1 MIPPM
6 VWMTVVGLIEVT
18 AIIVEMLMV
27 TATVMVKVMMEVEVA
42 PLVRALVMAMI
53 EVGLVA
59 MEMTHGRSNSDLAKH
74 GRVDGKGDTYGTA
87 VTSTASSFQDVCT
100 G

>member
-1 MIPPM
+1 MIPPV
-6 VWMTVVGLIEVT
+6 VWMMVVGLIEVT

-27 TATVMVKVMMEVEVA
+27 TATVMVEVMMEVEVA

-59 MEMTHGRSNSDLAKH
+59 MEMTSGGSNSDHAKH
-74 GRVDGKGDTYGTA
+74 GRVDGKGDIYGTA
-87 VTSTASSFQDVCT
+87 VTSTVSSFQDVCT

>member
-6 VWMTVVGLIEVT
+6 VWMMVVVIEMT